1 MLADATVVQIA
12 GGRAR
17 VSCAA
22 RPSCG
27 ACRTGCALRWL
38 GGGQRTLDV
47 PVDQTLERAL
57 APGQDVRLAVSDA
70 ELLRA
75 AGRAYLTP
83 LGGVILGPLLVR
95 ASGAGELV
103 ALIAAAA
110 GLAAGWAV
118 ARAWFRRS
126 PPRLSVYLEPST
138 DA

>member
-1 MLADATVVQIA
+1 VQADATVLQVTD
-12 GGRAR
+12 GTAR
-17 VSCAA
+17 VSCASH
-22 RPSCG
+22 PSCG

-38 GGGQRTLDV
+38 GGGGRILDV
-47 PVDQTLERAL
+47 PVDRVLERTLE
-57 APGQDVRLAVSDA
+57 PGQDVRLAVSDA

-83 LGGVILGPLLVR
+83 LAGVVLGPLLARV
-95 ASGAGELV
+95 SGAGELA
-103 ALIAAAA
+103 ALLAAAA

-126 PPRLSVYLEPST
+126 PPRLSVYLEPSA